1 MISNSVFFGVCG
13 CESMMLN
20 KTELGRVLFALKF
33 LYLKWAWPITRL
45 FFF

>member
-1 MISNSVFFGVCG
+1 MISNSVFFCVCG

-33 LYLKWAWPITRL
+33 LG
-45 FFF
+45 